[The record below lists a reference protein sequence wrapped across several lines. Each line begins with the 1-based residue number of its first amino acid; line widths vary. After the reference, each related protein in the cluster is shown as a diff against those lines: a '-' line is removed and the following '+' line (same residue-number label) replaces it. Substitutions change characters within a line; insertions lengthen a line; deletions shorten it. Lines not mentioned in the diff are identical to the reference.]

1 MSRPS
6 SQRAQ
11 HFLRRVVALVLFAS
25 GGFGCSA
32 TMHSATV
39 VDSKSIEIAVARELD
54 ASNGAIVVVEP
65 EAARIGARVLAD
77 GGNAVDAAIATAF
90 ALAVTWP
97 EAGNVGGGGF
107 MLVRLQDGDAG
118 FIDYREVA
126 PGRASATMFLRPDGS
141 IDHEAIDHGW
151 LGVGVPGTVAGLAM
165 AHERYGSRP
174 WSELVKPAA
183 AIARRG
189 FPISKALARSIA
201 SARPELAKNAE
212 SARIWLREDG
222 TPRTEGEQVV
232 LVDLANSLDAI
243 AEGGA
248 RAFYEG
254 AIAQKIVADSSAH
267 GGLHTLE
274 DFAKYEAVF
283 REPLRGTYRG
293 FDILAAPP
301 PSSGG
306 QILLSALNQL
316 ESLDEGAQFCLARV
330 GTADELHLHAEA
342 LRRAFLERYRY
353 LGDPDFV
360 AVDIDRMISKERGR
374 ELALSFGATS
384 IDRLH
389 ATPSRELAGD
399 LDGTLSYEREHT
411 THFSVVDAMGNAVA
425 NTYTLEQS
433 WGSKIT
439 AAGTGILMNDEMGD
453 FNAKPGESTETGRI
467 GTAPNVAAPGKR
479 MLSSMCP
486 VIMTKDDELAL
497 VAGSP
502 GGRTIPSTVL
512 RVVTGIVDHE
522 MSPRELIDAPRI
534 HHALFPDVLRVEN
547 ALVESEAEL
556 LRSRGHTIERVSKQG
571 DAHLIVREGG
581 TLRAI
586 ADTRIDGA
594 AATPRRE

>member
-1 MSRPS
+1 MSRPA

-11 HFLRRVVALVLFAS
+11 HFLRRVVALVLFSS
-25 GGFGCSA
+25 GGFGCSV
-32 TMHSATV
+32 TKHSPAV
-39 VDSKSIEIAVARELD
+39 VEESAIEISVARELD
-54 ASNGAIVVVEP
+54 ASNGAVVCVEP

-107 MLVRLQDGDAG
+107 MLVRFQNGDAG

-126 PGRASATMFLRPDGS
+126 PSRASPTMFLRPDGS
-141 IDHEAIDHGW
+141 IDFEAIDHGW
-151 LGVGVPGTVAGLAM
+151 LGVGIPGTVAGLAM

-174 WSELVKPAA
+174 WTELVKPAA

-222 TPRTEGEQVV
+222 TTREEGERVV
-232 LVDLANSLDAI
+232 LLDLANSLDAI

-254 AIAQKIVADSSAH
+254 VIAQKIVADSSAH

-316 ESLDEGAQFCLARV
+316 EALEDSSQLQLARM

-342 LRRAFLERYRY
+342 LRRAFLERYRF

-360 AVDIDRMISKERGR
+360 AVDIERVISKERGR
-374 ELALSFGATS
+374 ELAVS
-384 IDRLH
+384 IDPLRAAL
-389 ATPSRELAGD
+389 SRELAGD
-399 LDGTLSYEREHT
+399 LDGTLRYESEHT

-453 FNAKPGESTETGRI
+453 FNAKPGESTQTGRI
-467 GTAPNVAAPGKR
+467 GTSPNLAEPGKR

-486 VIMTKDDELAL
+486 LIMTKDGELEL

-512 RVVTGIVDHE
+512 RVVTGIVDHG
-522 MSPRELIDAPRI
+522 MSAREVLSVPRV

-547 ALVESEAEL
+547 ALVESEVEL

-571 DAHLIVREGG
+571 DAHVIVRESE

>member
-1 MSRPS
+1 MSGPA

-11 HFLRRVVALVLFAS
+11 HFLRRVVALVLFSS
-25 GGFGCSA
+25 GGFGCSVTA
-32 TMHSATV
+32 HSAAV
-39 VDSKSIEIAVARELD
+39 VEKPAIEISVARELD
-54 ASNGAIVVVEP
+54 ASNGAVVCVEP

-107 MLVRLQDGDAG
+107 MLVRFQNGDAG

-126 PGRASATMFLRPDGS
+126 PSRASPTMFLRPDGS
-141 IDHEAIDHGW
+141 IDFEAIDHGW
-151 LGVGVPGTVAGLAM
+151 LGVGIPGTVAGLAM

-174 WSELVKPAA
+174 WTELVKPAA

-189 FPISKALARSIA
+189 FPISKALALSIA

-222 TPRTEGEQVV
+222 TTREEGEQVI

-254 AIAQKIVADSSAH
+254 VIAQKIVADSNAH

-306 QILLSALNQL
+306 QILISALNQL
-316 ESLDEGAQFCLARV
+316 ESLADFSQLLLARM

-342 LRRAFLERYRY
+342 LRRAFLERYRF

-360 AVDIDRMISKERGR
+360 AVDIERMISKERGR
-374 ELALSFGATS
+374 ELALS
-384 IDRLH
+384 IDPLH
-389 ATPSRELAGD
+389 ATLSRELAGD
-399 LDGTLSYEREHT
+399 LDGTLRYESEHT
-411 THFSVVDAMGNAVA
+411 THFSVVDALGNAVA

-453 FNAKPGESTETGRI
+453 FNAKPGESTQTGRI
-467 GTAPNVAAPGKR
+467 GTSPNLAAPGKR

-486 VIMTKDDELAL
+486 LIMTKDDELAL

-512 RVVTGIVDHE
+512 RVVTGIADHK
-522 MSPRELIDAPRI
+522 MSARGLIDAPRV

-547 ALVESEAEL
+547 ALVESEVEL
-556 LRSRGHTIERVSKQG
+556 LRSRGHAIERVSKQG
-571 DAHLIVREGG
+571 DAHLIVREGE

-594 AATPRRE
+594 AATPRRD